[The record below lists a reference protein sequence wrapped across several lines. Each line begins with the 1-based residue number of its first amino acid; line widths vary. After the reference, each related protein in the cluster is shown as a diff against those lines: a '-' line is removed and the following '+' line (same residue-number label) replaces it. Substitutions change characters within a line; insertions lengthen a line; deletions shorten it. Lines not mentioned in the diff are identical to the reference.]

1 MFHGRTLNNKINH
14 LHERSIRIVYKEN
27 KSSFKELLKKENSF
41 TVHLRN
47 IQSLSTELFKV
58 KVNLSNTIMGD
69 ILQTRARPYNLRS
82 NTDFARIS
90 VNTSRFGLN
99 SLRYFASEVWNIVPS
114 DIKNASYLNI
124 FKNKIRKW
132 EPKEYHCYLC
142 QPYVS
147 NLRFVNLVEI
157 SVL

>member
-27 KSSFKELLKKENSF
+27 NSSFKELLKKENSF

-58 KVNLSNTIMGD
+58 KMNLSNTIMDD
-69 ILQTRARPYNLRS
+69 ILQTRALPYTLRS

-90 VNTSRFGLN
+90 VNTSRFGLI
-99 SLRYFASEVWNIVPS
+99 SLRYFASKVWNIVPS
-114 DIKNASYLNI
+114 DIKNASNLNI

-147 NLRFVNLVEI
+147 NLGFVNLV
-157 SVL
+157 